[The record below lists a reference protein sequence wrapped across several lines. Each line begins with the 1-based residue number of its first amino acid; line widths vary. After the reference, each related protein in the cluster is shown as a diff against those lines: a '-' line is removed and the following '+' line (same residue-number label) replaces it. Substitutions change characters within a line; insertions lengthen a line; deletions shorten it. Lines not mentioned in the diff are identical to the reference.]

1 MRQNEALDKI
11 LCCEGSW
18 MELIFSSL
26 NGIRVP
32 EKNIGYEFLFRL
44 HQREIYIQY
53 FFSVRYRKS
62 NEQKSKTL
70 LGSIRKA

>member
-18 MELIFSSL
+18 MEFIFSSL
-26 NGIRVP
+26 NGISVP

-44 HQREIYIQY
+44 RQREIHKGQNYYEKQ
-53 FFSVRYRKS
+53 SLETS
-62 NEQKSKTL
+62 NSGYALKQQVSKL
-70 LGSIRKA
+70 

>member
-18 MELIFSSL
+18 MEFIFSSL
-26 NGIRVP
+26 NGISVP

-44 HQREIYIQY
+44 RQREIYKGQNY
-53 FFSVRYRKS
+53 Y
-62 NEQKSKTL
+62 
-70 LGSIRKA
+70 

>member
-18 MELIFSSL
+18 MEFIFSSL
-26 NGIRVP
+26 NGISVP

-44 HQREIYIQY
+44 RQREIHKGQNFSISNRFLRIQ
-53 FFSVRYRKS
+53 
-62 NEQKSKTL
+62 
-70 LGSIRKA
+70 